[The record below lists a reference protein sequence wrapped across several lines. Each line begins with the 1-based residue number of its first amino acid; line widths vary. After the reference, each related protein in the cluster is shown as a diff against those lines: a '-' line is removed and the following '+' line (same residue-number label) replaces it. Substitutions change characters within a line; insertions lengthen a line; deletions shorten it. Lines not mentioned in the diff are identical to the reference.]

1 MNFLKTV
8 WPTPFKIEKK
18 NTTSFIVQLIIFIVI
33 CAVVGALIG
42 LLAKT
47 PIIGFIFGVVG
58 SLLGTYS
65 LVDIVLCVLV
75 YLDII
80 K

>member
-18 NTTSFIVQLIIFIVI
+18 NVSSFIVQLIIFIVI
-33 CAVVGALIG
+33 CAVAGALIG
-42 LLAKT
+42 LLVKL
-47 PIIGFIFGVVG
+47 PIIGFIFGIVG

-65 LVDIVLCVLV
+65 LIGVVLCILV
-75 YLDII
+75 YFDVI